1 MALDPTQFLTNL
13 PIPDYSIR
21 FYNSLSDFV
30 ADEIF
35 IPQPIKGRAYKRY
48 QFDNSNRRERNAA
61 SSIRAQANRIDFGT
75 INLTGTAQLRKLQFP
90 WDPADE
96 RDYDYVVNDIPRIGL
111 QTLVEQLAIFKE
123 REAINALAAANFAP
137 GLTQTLVDSS
147 TRWADAG
154 GVPITDVLNAIQAVR
169 VQCGVIPDSIAMSF
183 RTFQVLK
190 TNPQVVA
197 RVQNTTPG
205 KQVDVEVLKQLFGL
219 PNIIISKAV
228 STTSVEGNATQ
239 TLAEMWDDFAI
250 VFAKGQAG
258 RESMCFA
265 NNFTVNT
272 AMYSRRFE
280 EPQTGAEQATQ
291 VLENGWW
298 YDLKPGAVDN
308 AVNQRFVAGFR
319 ITNTY

>member
-1 MALDPTQFLTNL
+1 MPFDSSQFQTNE
-13 PIPDYSIR
+13 PIADYSIR
-21 FYNSLSDFV
+21 LYNQMTDFV
-30 ADEIF
+30 ADQIF
-35 IPQPIKGRAYKRY
+35 VPQPIQKRSYKRY
-48 QFDNSNRRERNAA
+48 QFDNSNRRERSAAA
-61 SSIRAQANRIDFGT
+61 SLRAQANRIDYGV
-75 INLTGTAQLRKLQFP
+75 IPLTSQASLRKLQFP

-96 RDYDYVVNDIPRIGL
+96 RDFDVPVADIPGVGL
-111 QTLVEQLAIFKE
+111 RMLVEQLSIFKE

-137 GLTQTLVDSS
+137 GLTQTLVDAS
-147 TRWADAG
+147 TRWSDAG
-154 GVPITDVLNAIQAVR
+154 GLPVTDVLNAISAIR
-169 VQCGVIPDSIAMSF
+169 TSCGLIPDSIAMSF

-190 TNPQVVA
+190 SNPQVVA

-219 PNIIISKAV
+219 QNIIIAQAV
-228 STTSVEGNATQ
+228 STQSVEGNATQ
-239 TLAEMWDDFAI
+239 TLAEMWDDFAVI
-250 VFAKGQAG
+250 FVKGRPG
-258 RESMCFA
+258 LESMCFG
-265 NNFTVNT
+265 NNFTLNT

-298 YDLKPGAVDN
+298 YDLRPGAVDN